1 MAHNREVGLG
11 ALPLAITLV
20 VAPAQLKIESG
31 AAPATVT
38 VAAPASSRLRLWC
51 STGELSRV
59 QTLDDGRFGA
69 TYTPPPSGKPTYAVV
84 AAWDEESGEA
94 ATATLTLTARTEI
107 PVETE
112 AGAQV
117 VAIVHGRRSTAR
129 ANAAGHARVPAWVWP
144 GDRTATVTATDAA
157 GNATTNEVA
166 LELSPP
172 DGVFVLAPAHVAAG
186 QPVRV
191 WGFATGGATPQLAV
205 DGGGVLSS
213 LALRPGVTSATL
225 RLRADTTLAA
235 TAGSERAQQ
244 RIALAPA
251 TAPPERSIALGTP
264 PPLPKWA
271 QPHAAQPP
279 SSRAQSAS
287 SSASASSSSSASS
300 SLRRAAA
307 APSPWELGAALAG
320 HYAGDFLGGGA
331 TVEARRRL
339 RRFAVGTDLDGRY
352 ARGVLGSDGAT
363 AGGLGL
369 RLAADARFAFGDR
382 VALVVTAGV
391 GGHWS
396 RVRRTPAVGAA
407 LTHDDGGPSL
417 AAAGGALVRLGPGYF
432 TVAVGYAWT
441 PLVGAALANVDGVT
455 LSVGYRVARWRRRRR
470 ARRADGTRSARR
482 RRPAPDT

>member
-1 MAHNREVGLG
+1 MAHNRGVGLG

-38 VAAPASSRLRLWC
+38 VTAPASSRLRLWC
-51 STGELSRV
+51 SAGEVSRV
-59 QTLDDGRFGA
+59 QALDDGRFMASYAPPA
-69 TYTPPPSGKPTYAVV
+69 TGKPTYAVV

-94 ATATLTLTARTEI
+94 ATATIALVARTEI

-112 AGAQV
+112 AGALV
-117 VAIVHGRRSTAR
+117 VAVVHGRRSTAH

-166 LELSPP
+166 LELPPP
-172 DGVFVLAPAHVAAG
+172 DGVFVLAPAQAAAG

-191 WGFATGGATPQLAV
+191 WAFATGGTTPQLAAS
-205 DGGGVLSS
+205 GGAALSS

-225 RLRADTTLAA
+225 RLRADATLTA
-235 TAGSERAQQ
+235 TAGGDRAQQ
-244 RIALAPA
+244 PIALAQVTP
-251 TAPPERSIALGTP
+251 PPERSIALGTAA
-264 PPLPKWA
+264 PLPKWA
-271 QPHAAQPP
+271 QPQPP
-279 SSRAQSAS
+279 QTAS
-287 SSASASSSSSASS
+287 NAASAATAARSGADVRRGAP
-300 SLRRAAA
+300 SL
-307 APSPWELGAALAG
+307 SPWELGAALAG

-339 RRFAVGTDLDGRY
+339 RRVGLGADVDGRY
-352 ARGVLGSDGAT
+352 ARGVLGSDDAV

-369 RLAADARFAFGDR
+369 RIAADVRFAVAER
-382 VALVVTAGV
+382 VTLLITGGA

-396 RVRRTPAVGAA
+396 RVRRTSAAGAA
-407 LTHDDGGPSL
+407 VTQNDGGPSI
-417 AAAGGALVRLGPGYF
+417 AASGGALVRVGPGYF
-432 TVAVGYAWT
+432 TFAVGYAWT
-441 PLVGAALANVDGVT
+441 PLVAAGLANVDGAT

-470 ARRADGTRSARR
+470 RSRPCGGGTRSAHRR
-482 RRPAPDT
+482 RRARDR